1 MTTNPKPYITK
12 ASIVDE
18 IYSLDQALPKYKL
31 SKLVRSELSKRLEIL
46 KRGVT
51 KQVDNLLLGD
61 LSSSDEDCE
70 DPVSAKPRLQIKQKK
85 VKIQEPEVPE
95 EEPVYEKN
103 PSPVSSQTSSRT
115 LATDPAPVLK
125 SSGKPSR
132 KQPTAQQNIR
142 FILSEYKKDVDN
154 LLKPWKSKAR
164 SMGLD
169 DYEFDQIVNDFHL
182 LRDEAKCEINLILD
196 ESDISDS
203 FFTFIESKLDLV
215 TKMVEKC
222 IE

>member
-46 KRGVT
+46 KRGAT

-85 VKIQEPEVPE
+85 VKIQEPTPEPE
-95 EEPVYEKN
+95 ETVYEPVPPTHPK
-103 PSPVSSQTSSRT
+103 T
-115 LATDPAPVLK
+115 LPTDPA
-125 SSGKPSR
+125 G
-132 KQPTAQQNIR
+132 
-142 FILSEYKKDVDN
+142 E
-154 LLKPWKSKAR
+154 LKPIGKATR
-164 SMGLD
+164 KIPTVQQSIRYLLA
-169 DYEFDQIVNDFHL
+169 EFKKHTDQIVKPYRSKSRSVGLTDFEADEILDMYQQIKDDMKTEVNFHL
-182 LRDEAKCEINLILD
+182 DSNEVSDAFYSLIEQKISNCDKLVEQVIN
-196 ESDISDS
+196 
-203 FFTFIESKLDLV
+203 
-215 TKMVEKC
+215 
-222 IE
+222 